1 MGTLPSSAPP
11 PRCFGTASPAELGPG
26 ADRGLWPQP
35 GQGTLG
41 SLIPSIMWPQSCS
54 RDSKSRGIL
63 LWVLALLGFHSLGNI
78 SALYIKASICFTLRE
93 EFAEYL
99 LWWGKTHS
107 FPEEKI
113 LAICS
118 PRRGQW
124 GWCCTGPHSCLVGHT
139 RGTGA
144 GTCLYLAVSP
154 GAGTKPQ
161 CLQDI
166 RALKGGLQHPAGSQP
181 ADAHPACPGMAEQ
194 TPNPRR
200 WMCPP

>member
-63 LWVLALLGFHSLGNI
+63 LWVLALLAFHSLGNI

-124 GWCCTGPHSCLVGHT
+124 GWCCTGPHSCPGGHT
-139 RGTGA
+139 HGTGA